1 MAVRYSCGSAAIFN
15 TDPHGKTKNYFW
27 RYIQMKKSF
36 KKTGAVILTM
46 AMVLSMGAMT
56 SLTARNIQSW

>member
-1 MAVRYSCGSAAIFN
+1 
-15 TDPHGKTKNYFW
+15 
-27 RYIQMKKSF
+27 MKKSF

-56 SLTARNIQSW
+56 SLTASAASETITVATATGLKEGDKVNVYKVATKSASG